1 MTIITSKM
9 LSDREQFFLVDH
21 QEHMLVL
28 ARGTPAERRQML
40 DEGDVA
46 LTRALASACQ
56 HAHVE
61 GLLPQVLHDKRPRK
75 IETLLG
81 TRKSIAKKQ
90 KLVQSQR
97 GGAFF
102 GSLAKAVLPALGGLA
117 GTLIPIP
124 CVGSAIGGA
133 AGKLI
138 ADQI

>member
-1 MTIITSKM
+1 M
-9 LSDREQFFLVDH
+9 LSHREVENLKNHEDH
-21 QEHMLVL
+21 LLVL
-28 ARGTPAERRQML
+28 AKGTPAERRQIL

-46 LTRALASACQ
+46 LTRALASACK
-56 HAHVE
+56 HAHAE
-61 GLLPQVLHDKRPRK
+61 GLLPEELYEKHPRK

-102 GSLAKAVLPALGGLA
+102 GSLAKAVLPVLGGLA

-124 CVGSAIGGA
+124 YVGSAVGGA

-138 ADQI
+138 ADQL